1 MRWLANLK
9 KHIGD
14 NILDINAG
22 LMDKKV
28 DTLNCITL
36 NYNQQKKS
44 QLTDDIQSVTNCD
57 LNRALELAST
67 HCNLVST
74 WALLFTTEKTQMF
87 YDEFFKYCLDNK
99 YCKENGFIS
108 TDKVTLFRSLGFDF
122 TPVYNRDYKSL
133 DDLPEGFYQMSITGH
148 FIACYKTDRLY
159 ISDTSSRGYG
169 KHYSIIPQSRFR
181 WLLKY

>member
-1 MRWLANLK
+1 MRRLANSK

-14 NILDINAG
+14 TVLVTGDN

-36 NYNQQKKS
+36 NYSQQKKS
-44 QLTDDIQSVTNCD
+44 HLTDDIQAVLNCD
-57 LNRALELAST
+57 FERALILAST

-74 WALLFTTEKTQMF
+74 WALLFTLEKTQMF

-108 TDKVTLFRSLGFDF
+108 IDKVTLFRLLGFDF
-122 TPVYNRDYKSL
+122 KTVYNRDYKTL

-148 FIACYKTDRLY
+148 FMACYKTDRLY
-159 ISDTSSRGYG
+159 ISDTASRGYG

-181 WLLKY
+181 WLLPY